1 MMGARYFAF
10 AVSILVGFLAS
21 SGCSTV
27 AERIL
32 EKPKVTLQQVK
43 VREIG
48 VSGATV
54 VFNVMVDNPNPVGIN
69 LRQLTYD
76 VEIGGRALTSGVM
89 EKGVRIEAMEKS
101 LVEIPIPVRFSD
113 VFASAVDVMKNGTRT
128 YRVRGSASFGPFSI
142 PFDET
147 GELKFKR

>member
-1 MMGARYFAF
+1 MVTRFF
-10 AVSILVGFLAS
+10 AVAIPIAFVISAS
-21 SGCSTV
+21 FGCSTV
-27 AERIL
+27 AEQIL
-32 EKPKVTLQQVK
+32 EKPNVTLQQVN

-54 VFNVMVDNPNPVGIN
+54 IFNVLVDNPNPFGIN

-89 EKGVRIEAMEKS
+89 DKGIRIEAKEKS

-113 VFASAVDVMKNGTRT
+113 VFASALDVMKNGTRT

-142 PFDET
+142 PFDES